1 MQLLIAWLAVVM
13 AIPQITS
20 PLGASRVAPV
30 LVRAVVDGDTID
42 VAGVGRVRL
51 LGIDAPEVG
60 HGLATSAPFAEE
72 AKERLTGLLWHRWVR
87 LEQDAEKVDVY
98 NRHLAYVMT
107 EDGQFV
113 NALLVREGLAR
124 VSARG
129 GIARLDELK
138 RAERAAQDARR
149 GIWGATP
156 RIPPAG
162 YTPATKQPAGASGT
176 KTPPRTRS
184 K

>member
-1 MQLLIAWLAVVM
+1 MQLLIAAVALAL

-20 PLGASRVAPV
+20 PLGSSRAAPV

-42 VAGVGRVRL
+42 VTSVGRVRL
-51 LGIDAPEVG
+51 LGIDAPEIG
-60 HGLATSAPFAEE
+60 RGPATSAPFAEE

-87 LEQDAEKVDVY
+87 LEQDVEKIDVY

-113 NALLVREGLAR
+113 NAVLVREGLAR
-124 VSARG
+124 VSARTG
-129 GIARLDELK
+129 LARLDELK
-138 RAERAAQDARR
+138 RAERDAQESRR

-156 RIPPAG
+156 RIPSAS
-162 YTPATKQPAGASGT
+162 YTPAAKQPAGASGT
-176 KTPPRTRS
+176 KISPRTRS